1 MTNYEQTPQS
11 EFLPTL
17 PEEQSRGSSIFEPNR
32 YDLGKIGTRLK
43 KPWFKRPLFYIFI
56 IVAVFLG
63 YFSFRLGLTYNSITV
78 ENEPLWKS
86 VVGLVFNLDG
96 EEKIKDDLNP
106 MPSPEEKRFD
116 VLILG
121 IRGESDSDL
130 EDAGGLLTD
139 TILVASFDRD
149 TKKAAMISVPRD
161 LYIDLAMTA
170 KNGKQVE
177 VKGKINEMYEK
188 GLSNGGGIDMA
199 EKVISKVT
207 GTYIDKTVIF
217 DFNAFKEIVD
227 TLGGIDI
234 YLAKPFRESTQWGY
248 EFSLP
253 AGNNHLNGE
262 QALYYVRSRY
272 STNDFDRAKRQQE
285 VIIAIKNK
293 AFTLGFLT
301 NPLKINS
308 LLSDLKGNLKT
319 DFQIWDI
326 NDALALAGS
335 FNPKQAI
342 KNYVISTDN
351 LVYETHT
358 TGREYIL
365 LPKDANYAGIK
376 DLFKNILLQ

>member
-1 MTNYEQTPQS
+1 MA
-11 EFLPTL
+11 
-17 PEEQSRGSSIFEPNR
+17 
-32 YDLGKIGTRLK
+32 GKIFNIDGD
-43 KPWFKRPLFYIFI
+43 
-56 IVAVFLG
+56 
-63 YFSFRLGLTYNSITV
+63 IT
-78 ENEPLWKS
+78 L
-86 VVGLVFNLDG
+86 
-96 EEKIKDDLNP
+96 KDDLNP
-106 MPSPEEKRFD
+106 MPSPEEKRLD

-121 IRGESDSDL
+121 IRGESNSDV

-149 TKKAAMISVPRD
+149 TKKTAMISIPRD

-199 EKVISKVT
+199 EKVVSKIT
-207 GTYIDKTVIF
+207 GIYIDKTVV
-217 DFNAFKEIVD
+217 FNFSAFKEIVD

-234 YLAKPFRESTQWGY
+234 YLEKPFKESSQWGY

-262 QALYYVRSRY
+262 QALYYARSRY
-272 STNDFDRAKRQQE
+272 STNDFDRARRQQE
-285 VIIAIKNK
+285 IIVAIKNK
-293 AFTLGFLT
+293 ALSLGILS
-301 NPLKINS
+301 NPLKINA
-308 LLSDLKGNLKT
+308 LLSSLKGNVKT

-326 NDALALAGS
+326 NDVLTLVPS
-335 FNPKQAI
+335 FGPKQPV

-358 TGREYIL
+358 VGGEYIL

-376 DLFKNILLQ
+376 DLFKSILLQ

>member
-1 MTNYEQTPQS
+1 M
-11 EFLPTL
+11 
-17 PEEQSRGSSIFEPNR
+17 
-32 YDLGKIGTRLK
+32 
-43 KPWFKRPLFYIFI
+43 
-56 IVAVFLG
+56 A
-63 YFSFRLGLTYNSITV
+63 
-78 ENEPLWKS
+78 
-86 VVGLVFNLDG
+86 GLVMNMGNNEIREDP
-96 EEKIKDDLNP
+96 NP
-106 MPSPEEKRFD
+106 MPSPEEKRLD

-121 IRGESDSDL
+121 IRGEDGADV

-139 TILVASFDRD
+139 TILVASFDKD
-149 TKKAAMISVPRD
+149 TKKTAMISIPRD
-161 LYIDLAMTA
+161 LYIDLAMAA

-188 GLSNGGGIDMA
+188 GLANGGGIDMA
-199 EKVISKVT
+199 EKVISKIT
-207 GTYIDKTVIF
+207 GIYIDKTVVF

-234 YLAKPFRESTQWGY
+234 YLAKSFKEATQWGY

-272 STNDFDRAKRQQE
+272 STNDFDRARRQQE

-293 AFTLGFLT
+293 ALTLGFLA

-326 NDALALAGS
+326 NDILALAGS
-335 FNPKQAI
+335 FNPKQPV
-342 KNYVISTDN
+342 KSYVISTDN

-358 TGREYIL
+358 TGGEYIL

-376 DLFKNILLQ
+376 DLFKNILTQ

>member
-1 MTNYEQTPQS
+1 MANYEQAPQYDLS
-11 EFLPTL
+11 EFP
-17 PEEQSRGSSIFEPNR
+17 
-32 YDLGKIGTRLK
+32 RLK

-78 ENEPLWKS
+78 ENQPWWKG
-86 VVGLVFNLDG
+86 VAGLVMNIGGNEIREDP
-96 EEKIKDDLNP
+96 NP
-106 MPSPEEKRFD
+106 MPEPEENRFD

-121 IRGESDSDL
+121 IRGGDQASIE
-130 EDAGGLLTD
+130 EEGGLLTD
-139 TILVASFDRD
+139 TILLASFDKN
-149 TKKAAMISVPRD
+149 TKKTAMISVPRD
-161 LYIDLAMTA
+161 LYIDLTMAA

-188 GLSNGGGIDMA
+188 GLANGGGIDMA
-199 EKVISKVT
+199 EKVISKIT
-207 GTYIDKTVIF
+207 GTYIDKTVVF
-217 DFNAFKEIVD
+217 DFSAFKEIVD

-234 YLAKPFRESTQWGY
+234 YLTKPFKESTQWGY

-272 STNDFDRAKRQQE
+272 STNDFDRARRQQE

-293 AFTLGFLT
+293 ALTLGFLA

-308 LLSDLKGNLKT
+308 LLSNLKGNLKT

-326 NDALALAGS
+326 NDVLTLAGS
-335 FNPKQAI
+335 FNPKQAV
-342 KNYVISTDN
+342 KSYVISTDN

-358 TGREYIL
+358 TSGEYIL
-365 LPKDANYAGIK
+365 LPKDVNYAGIK
-376 DLFKNILLQ
+376 DLSKNILTQ

>member
-1 MTNYEQTPQS
+1 MINYEQTPQYDLS
-11 EFLPTL
+11 EFP
-17 PEEQSRGSSIFEPNR
+17 
-32 YDLGKIGTRLK
+32 RLK

-56 IVAVFLG
+56 IVVVFLG

-78 ENEPLWKS
+78 ENQSWWKD
-86 VVGLVFNLDG
+86 VAGIFNIG
-96 EEKIKDDLNP
+96 GGNVPKDDLNP
-106 MPSPEEKRFD
+106 MPSPEEKRLD

-121 IRGESDSDL
+121 IRGEDGKDV
-130 EDAGGLLTD
+130 ENAGGLLTD

-149 TKKAAMISVPRD
+149 TKKVAMISIPRD

-199 EKVISKVT
+199 EKVISKIT
-207 GTYIDKTVIF
+207 GIYIDKTVVF
-217 DFNAFKEIVD
+217 DFSAFKEIVD
-227 TLGGIDI
+227 DLDGIDI
-234 YLAKPFRESTQWGY
+234 YLAKPFKEATQWGY

-272 STNDFDRAKRQQE
+272 STSDFDRARCQQE
-285 VIIAIKNK
+285 MIIAIKNK
-293 AFTLGFLT
+293 ALSLGVLS
-301 NPLKINS
+301 NPLKINA
-308 LLSDLKGNLKT
+308 LLSSLKGNIRT

-326 NDALALAGS
+326 NDILTLANS
-335 FNPKQAI
+335 FNLKQPV

-351 LVYETHT
+351 LVYETKT
-358 TGREYIL
+358 TNGEYIL
-365 LPKDANYAGIK
+365 LPKDVNYAGIK
-376 DLFKNILLQ
+376 NLFKGILAN

>member
-1 MTNYEQTPQS
+1 MTNYEQAPQYDLS
-11 EFLPTL
+11 EFP
-17 PEEQSRGSSIFEPNR
+17 
-32 YDLGKIGTRLK
+32 RLK

-56 IVAVFLG
+56 IAAAFLG
-63 YFSFRLGLTYNSITV
+63 YFSFRLGLTYNSITI
-78 ENEPLWKS
+78 ENQPWWKGIA
-86 VVGLVFNLDG
+86 GLVMNTG
-96 EEKIKDDLNP
+96 NNETREDLNP
-106 MPSPEEKRFD
+106 MPGPEEKRLD

-121 IRGESDSDL
+121 IRGEGEKDV
-130 EDAGGLLTD
+130 ENAGGLLTD
-139 TILVASFDRD
+139 TILVASYDRD
-149 TKKAAMISVPRD
+149 TKKAAMISIPRD
-161 LYIDLAMTA
+161 LYIDLTMTA

-188 GLSNGGGIDMA
+188 GLANGGGIDMA
-199 EKVISKVT
+199 EKVVSKIT
-207 GTYIDKTVIF
+207 GTYIDKTVVF

-227 TLGGIDI
+227 TLGGIDV
-234 YLAKPFRESTQWGY
+234 YLEKPFKESSQWGY

-253 AGNNHLNGE
+253 AGSNHLNGE

-308 LLSDLKGNLKT
+308 LLSNLKGNLRT

-326 NDALALAGS
+326 NDILALAGS

-351 LVYETHT
+351 LVYQTKT
-358 TGREYIL
+358 AAGEYIL

-376 DLFKNILLQ
+376 GLFKNILAQ

>member
-1 MTNYEQTPQS
+1 MSGYEQTPQYDLS
-11 EFLPTL
+11 EFP
-17 PEEQSRGSSIFEPNR
+17 
-32 YDLGKIGTRLK
+32 RLK
-43 KPWFKRPLFYIFI
+43 KPWFKRPLFYIFMI
-56 IVAVFLG
+56 IAVFLG

-96 EEKIKDDLNP
+96 EEKIKNDPNP

-121 IRGESDSDL
+121 IRGESDSDV
-130 EDAGGLLTD
+130 EGAGGLLTD
-139 TILVASFDRD
+139 TILIASFDRD
-149 TKKAAMISVPRD
+149 TKKAAMISIPRD
-161 LYIDLAMTA
+161 LYIDLTMTA

-188 GLSNGGGIDMA
+188 GLANGGGIDMA
-199 EKVISKVT
+199 EKVISKIT
-207 GTYIDKTVIF
+207 GTYIDKTVVF
-217 DFNAFKEIVD
+217 DFSAFKEIVE

-234 YLAKPFRESTQWGY
+234 YLEKPFKESTQWGY

-262 QALYYVRSRY
+262 QALYYARSRY
-272 STNDFDRAKRQQE
+272 STNDFDRAKRQQGI
-285 VIIAIKNK
+285 IIAIKNK

-308 LLSDLKGNLKT
+308 LLSDLKGNLRT

-326 NDALALAGS
+326 NDVLALAGS
-335 FNPKQAI
+335 FDPKQAV

-351 LVYETHT
+351 LVYETHA
-358 TGREYIL
+358 TGGEYIL

-376 DLFKNILLQ
+376 NLFKNILTQ